1 MLFISK
7 GVACLEKKKHL
18 KIGELA
24 KRCNVNRRTVDFY
37 TSMGLVVST
46 ERTDGNYRLYDEST
60 VERIQW
66 IKDMQ
71 EQKYSLDE
79 IKEKLLL
86 VDESGTEPFVSQQL
100 DSVIH
105 GVEALEREITTLLP
119 LLNKIQQGANEALKE
134 KLEYLFTHEQTIVQ
148 SLAMILERLGS

>member
-1 MLFISK
+1 M
-7 GVACLEKKKHL
+7 EKKKHL